1 MSKAGRNRAK
11 CQNYLANGKR
21 EANKARRAEKQAMKL
36 AKRKEKLAA
45 KQANEIRFA
54 AIWGHKKQPV

>member
-1 MSKAGRNRAK
+1 
-11 CQNYLANGKR
+11 
-21 EANKARRAEKQAMKL
+21 MKL